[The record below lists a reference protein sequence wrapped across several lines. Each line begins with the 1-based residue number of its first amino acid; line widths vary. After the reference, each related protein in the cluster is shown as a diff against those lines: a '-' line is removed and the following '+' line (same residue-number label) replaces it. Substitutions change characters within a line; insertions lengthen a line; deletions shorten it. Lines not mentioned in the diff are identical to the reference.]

1 LDSHHPLHIAHASF
15 WISGSSS
22 RDADGNYND
31 DDNNNNTEASP
42 ATRRPTNSMIHPKP
56 FTIISAQDIERG
68 VWQPRPDIVLMASD
82 RNMIDLHTLDP
93 DEDET
98 LPMVDT
104 TTGMVNLQ
112 QYC

>member
-1 LDSHHPLHIAHASF
+1 
-15 WISGSSS
+15 
-22 RDADGNYND
+22 
-31 DDNNNNTEASP
+31 
-42 ATRRPTNSMIHPKP
+42 MIHPKP